1 MGNKA
6 PVATA
11 KPPPVAATLLVPPPA
26 QPTTACAPSC
36 AAVGDAFSDRLAKL
50 SPVPVGGTRSSSA
63 SGGTAAAGHRS
74 LTYIRKWGTRGST
87 PDTAQLYEPWGLVWD
102 PIRQHLV
109 VADSGNH
116 LVTSFRP
123 SDPNHTPKLHPQS
136 GVVNPSTAAWP
147 QVWCFGT
154 RCHAGKA
161 EHNLNTP
168 RGVCLEPW
176 NDELIICDSANGRL
190 VILDPTTG
198 AFVRVLGKSA
208 GLQVGNT
215 CE

>member
-1 MGNKA
+1 MGNK

-11 KPPPVAATLLVPPPA
+11 KAPPVAAALLVPPPVEPA
-26 QPTTACAPSC
+26 AACAPSC
-36 AAVGDAFSDRLAKL
+36 AAVG
-50 SPVPVGGTRSSSA
+50 GGSSA
-63 SGGTAAAGHRS
+63 SSGTAAADARRP
-74 LTYIRKWGTRGST
+74 LAYVRKWGTRGSA
-87 PDTAQLYEPWGLVWD
+87 PDTAQFHEPWGLVWD
-102 PIRQHLV
+102 PVRSHLV

-116 LVTSFRP
+116 VVASFRP
-123 SDPNHTPKLHPQS
+123 LDPNHTPKVHPKS
-136 GVVNPSTAAWP
+136 GVVGPSTAAWP

-168 RGVCLEPW
+168 RGMCLEPW

-198 AFVRVLGKSA
+198 AFVRVLGKTA
-208 GLQVGNT
+208 GLQVCGVLVIPI
-215 CE
+215 